1 LQKLKIDGR
10 GFQEVRMFKYLS
22 TFNDRKKLNK
32 GRNQDALLM
41 TTDVV
46 IVYNIS

>member
-10 GFQEVRMFKYLS
+10 DFQEVRMFKYLG
-22 TFNDRKKLNK
+22 TFNDRKKLNQ

-41 TTDVV
+41 TTDV
-46 IVYNIS
+46 IVYNIT